1 MPGRNTHEAIAAGV
15 GWGMRGAIAELV
27 ARARLTLGPATP
39 VIVTGGWSQAV
50 VPAVPG
56 ATVIPDLVLAGIAL
70 AADRA
75 LAR

>member
-1 MPGRNTHEAIAAGV
+1 
-15 GWGMRGAIAELV
+15 
-27 ARARLTLGPATP
+27 LTLGPATP